1 MCYTI
6 IRKREGNN
14 LKKKNKKKAKKG
26 LTDTTTYGII
36 IIEREVMI
44 MMNRNRVENEWI
56 WLDMDGTF
64 VDFYGVQG
72 WLEYLMNND
81 VTPYKVAKPIYNVV
95 ELLEVLVALK
105 VKGYKIG
112 VISWS
117 SKARDLEFDEIVE
130 KAKREWLY
138 NRCFDLVLD
147 KIIVTQY
154 GVKKADTCREFG
166 KGILVDDEEQNRN
179 AWDLGATINATEN
192 IITELKKLVA

>member
-6 IRKREGNN
+6 IKEKEINN
-14 LKKKNKKKAKKG
+14 LKKKAKKG
-26 LTDTTTYGII
+26 LTNNTEYGII
-36 IIEREVMI
+36 IIEREVLS
-44 MMNRNRVENEWI
+44 MMNRTRVENEWV

-72 WLEYLMNND
+72 WLEYLMNHD
-81 VTPYKVAKPIYNVV
+81 ATPYKVAKPLYDVV
-95 ELLEVLVALK
+95 ELLEVLLELK
-105 VKGYKIG
+105 VKGYNIG

-117 SKARDLEFDEIVE
+117 SKDRDVDFDEIVE

-154 GVKKADTCREFG
+154 GVKKADTCRKFG
-166 KGILVDDEEQNRN
+166 KGILVDDEEQNRST
-179 AWDLGATINATEN
+179 WDLGATINATEN
-192 IITELKKLVA
+192 IITELRKLVA